1 MDMNKPLREQSPF
14 IPFPYIDKYPKD
26 EHGDIYPSTHK
37 YDYDYEDPKKFVY
50 RPKNF
55 AFKFKRFF
63 IRTFAFLIGEPI
75 VRFRY
80 GIKIVGKKN
89 YRLHKKEM
97 KEGFITVCNHVLP
110 WDCLA
115 VSATRMGRF
124 PEFPMW
130 QAGFESTIGPLLRSY
145 GGFPVVKTVH
155 GVMNAYIA
163 MRAVIKEH
171 KWLHV
176 YPEAACWNN
185 YAPLREFKDGTFRLA
200 YELGTPVFPLVISYR
215 PRHGF
220 FKLYCR
226 KDPLV
231 TLKIGEP
238 QYALKTLSRAD
249 GTKELLNRVHLKM
262 IQMAGLVNE
271 KENEELKKL
280 YSYQ

>member
-1 MDMNKPLREQSPF
+1 MKSPLKASSPYV
-14 IPFPYIDKYPKD
+14 PFPYIERYPAD
-26 EHGDIYPSTHK
+26 EHGDIYPSKHK
-37 YDYDYEDPKKFVY
+37 YDFAYEDPKKFVY

-55 AFKFKRFF
+55 AFKVKRFF
-63 IRTFAFLIGEPI
+63 VRTFGFLIGETV

-80 GIKIVGKKN
+80 GLRIEGKKN

-97 KEGFITVCNHVLP
+97 KNGFITVCNHVLP

-155 GVMNAYIA
+155 GLLNAYLS
-163 MRAVIKEH
+163 MRAVLKEH

-185 YAPLREFKDGTFRLA
+185 YVPFREFKDGTFRLA
-200 YELGTPVFPLVISYR
+200 YESGVPVFPLAISFR
-215 PRHGF
+215 PRKGLF
-220 FKLYCR
+220 RLYCR
-226 KDPLV
+226 KDSLV
-231 TLKIGEP
+231 TLKIGAPE
-238 QYALKTLSRAD
+238 YAKKDLTRDEAV
-249 GTKELLNRVHLKM
+249 KELSARVHLKM
-262 IQMAGLVNE
+262 VHLAGIADE
-271 KENEELKKL
+271 KQNEELKKL